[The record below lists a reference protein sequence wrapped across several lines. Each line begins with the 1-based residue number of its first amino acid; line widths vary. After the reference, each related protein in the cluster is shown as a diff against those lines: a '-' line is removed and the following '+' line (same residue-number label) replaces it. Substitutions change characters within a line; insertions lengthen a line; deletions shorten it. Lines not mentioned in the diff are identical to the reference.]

1 MTALVSAHRKTI
13 AVFAPLIIVLAVGAY
28 LVPHDSSQVSVN
40 PTFWIIFS
48 AIFWAILCASATSQ
62 FKVLRSLDMPQ
73 KRWQIAAHGFAIVGS
88 VIFGLVAA
96 AAHYIAVSAGVDVD
110 SSFEVAVNG
119 DTGTLPTWLA
129 HLLSVLA
136 FLTTY
141 LVAGY
146 AGTAI
151 GMLFKAL
158 DNRSIAMRTITAAG
172 GILLVYFLAIAI
184 NWAAYTFSIPIEA
197 PYPGLFIFSGIA
209 IIVSVVLMWRLHRH
223 IHP

>member
-1 MTALVSAHRKTI
+1 MIMSGQLAPGDRTRVAEKHRAALHEDFV
-13 AVFAPLIIVLAVGAY
+13 APLLAEALAPPGIY
-28 LVPHDSSQVSVN
+28 
-40 PTFWIIFS
+40 
-48 AIFWAILCASATSQ
+48 
-62 FKVLRSLDMPQ
+62 
-73 KRWQIAAHGFAIVGS
+73 G
-88 VIFGLVAA
+88 VIGP
-96 AAHYIAVSAGVDVD
+96 
-110 SSFEVAVNG
+110 NG
-119 DTGTLPTWLA
+119 
-129 HLLSVLA
+129 
-136 FLTTY
+136 
-141 LVAGY
+141 AGY

-209 IIVSVVLMWRLHRH
+209 IIVSVVLMWRLPRH